1 MATFVVLAGFTD
13 QGLRN
18 VKETIGRAEAF
29 KEMAKKSG
37 VTVKDMYWTLGQ
49 YDYWTL
55 GQYDVIAIC
64 EAPDDEAATALSLS
78 VCSRGNVRSKTLR
91 VQSYSDVPR
100 KRTDSSIERRGLD
113 YYRLQRVFEFIEA
126 HLEDDITVETLA
138 STACLSRFHFAR
150 AFKAATGK
158 APHQFISV
166 KRLELAKSLLTEGR
180 RSLMDV
186 ALTCHFS
193 SQANFSRAFHR
204 ATGITPGQYRAM
216 ATWPTFISQFRQRAP
231 ALSSAAGGGIG
242 KRQDA
247 LFHHDIESRIDC
259 KRFKFHRNASENLAS
274 LDGCVGSMQVAHSP
288 ALSGY

>member
-37 VTVKDMYWTLGQ
+37 VTVKDM
-49 YDYWTL
+49 YWTL

-231 ALSSAAGGGIG
+231 ALSSAAGG
-242 KRQDA
+242 RYREETRRA
-247 LFHHDIESRIDC
+247 VPSR
-259 KRFKFHRNASENLAS
+259 HRITHRL
-274 LDGCVGSMQVAHSP
+274 
-288 ALSGY
+288 